1 MKLFI
6 SIAISC
12 FLISGISFK
21 DSLISTVHTPPA
33 APVDKTINMEA
44 LTDSRG
50 WKLYRVTSDKPCDT
64 NNDGVMST
72 EIVPEMPICSLDD
85 TLFIK
90 KGNKALYK
98 RGVECY
104 NESKNNTYDWTLTG
118 NTFTMSQGNIQDPME
133 IVSVD
138 KKRLVMTTKVEA
150 LGELYLFT
158 ITFIH

>member
-12 FLISGISFK
+12 LLISGISFK
-21 DSLISTVHTPPA
+21 DSLISTANTPA
-33 APVDKTINMEA
+33 AAPLDKTINLEA
-44 LTDSRG
+44 HTDSRG

-90 KGNKALYK
+90 KGNKALYR